1 MSVINSK
8 SALEIN
14 TVIMVNGEVKMLPK
28 IPDTFVNYRVLG
40 TVVRLADIKD
50 MVKQNCRF
58 IYLCS

>member
-40 TVVRLADIKD
+40 TVVRLAGIKD
-50 MVKQNCRF
+50 MVKQSCRF
-58 IYLCS
+58 IYL

>member
-40 TVVRLADIKD
+40 IVVRLADIKD
-50 MVKQNCRF
+50 MVKQSCRF
-58 IYLCS
+58 IYL